1 MRHIYLNNAATT
13 WPKPQEVPQS
23 VFDFMT
29 RSGANAA
36 RGSASERDIK
46 SLDII
51 FTARARSAK
60 LFGGYAKANPKYV
73 TLTANVTHSLNIVIK
88 GFLKP
93 EMRVVT
99 TSMEHNSVVRPLRE
113 LQKQGVLVDVLQCS
127 LRGYLPPKALSEAL
141 LEKTDLVVMTHCSN
155 VCGSV
160 QPLEEAAEICAR
172 RGVPLVADCAQTGG
186 LLPVDARELGLAAL
200 CFTGHKGLFGPQGT
214 GGIVWNPEF
223 AERCAPL
230 SVGGTGSLSHE
241 ETQPALMPDK
251 FEAGTPNLPGMA
263 GLDAALEWL
272 EKTGVAEIAAK
283 EEKLGRRLEEGL
295 LSIDGIRL
303 LGAAGGSGPRL
314 PVYAFNID
322 GMDNGT
328 LARALS
334 DQYGIES
341 RPGLH
346 CSPLAHRT
354 LGTFP
359 EGALR
364 LSPGYF
370 NTEEEIDYTVA
381 AINEL
386 VNRRLYAPLT

>member
-51 FTARARSAK
+51 FTARARAAK

-172 RGVPLVADCAQTGG
+172 RGVPLVVDCAQTGG

-230 SVGGTGSLSHE
+230 SLCQSRWNITQKLVDLINASDTPPSVLISGS
-241 ETQPALMPDK
+241 ALG
-251 FEAGTPNLPGMA
+251 A
-263 GLDAALEWL
+263 
-272 EKTGVAEIAAK
+272 I
-283 EEKLGRRLEEGL
+283 
-295 LSIDGIRL
+295 
-303 LGAAGGSGPRL
+303 LGAA
-314 PVYAFNID
+314 
-322 GMDNGT
+322 
-328 LARALS
+328 LAALV
-334 DQYGIES
+334 
-341 RPGLH
+341 
-346 CSPLAHRT
+346 
-354 LGTFP
+354 
-359 EGALR
+359 
-364 LSPGYF
+364 
-370 NTEEEIDYTVA
+370 NTEAVKSAADDMVA
-381 AINEL
+381 NIRKL
-386 VNRRLYAPLT
+386 SKKTLPIRL

>member
-1 MRHIYLNNAATT
+1 
-13 WPKPQEVPQS
+13 
-23 VFDFMT
+23 
-29 RSGANAA
+29 
-36 RGSASERDIK
+36 
-46 SLDII
+46 
-51 FTARARSAK
+51 
-60 LFGGYAKANPKYV
+60 V

>member
-172 RGVPLVADCAQTGG
+172 RGVPLVVDCAQTGG

-386 VNRRLYAPLT
+386 VNRRL